1 MKSRAPS
8 LHRHYPTSTVLL
20 APPTPR
26 LPDSVFGCPYAQ
38 PSRPSPATSEISRV
52 SQNNFPHIPSRRP
65 RKVHLLL
72 FGYLADGSGL
82 PHLTTGS
89 ALSMTSY
96 EALWVPWWYRLRVCD
111 PSSKKVF
118 SIHSVLKVA
127 SQNRIFAS
135 GVYRQFPAPDFN
147 RLVALL
153 PRHTVRSCILISPDP
168 DCSIRCRNPCHH
180 GPQNPRRAARDQSLD
195 SRLGKIP
202 SEPSRYSHQDRLLH
216 RRRRARRRSAGGV
229 RR

>member
-1 MKSRAPS
+1 MKAGRLPS
-8 LHRHYPTSTVLL
+8 AGITRPQQYLC

-52 SQNNFPHIPSRRP
+52 THSNFPHIPSRRP

-96 EALWVPWWYRLRVCD
+96 EALWVPWWYGLRVCD
-111 PSSKKVF
+111 SSSKKVF

-147 RLVALL
+147 RLVAML
-153 PRHTVRSCILISPDP
+153 PRHTVKFCILRFQIFVGLNPWSTRPRSCSF
-168 DCSIRCRNPCHH
+168 
-180 GPQNPRRAARDQSLD
+180 SLD
-195 SRLGKIP
+195 EPFGK
-202 SEPSRYSHQDRLLH
+202 
-216 RRRRARRRSAGGV
+216 V
-229 RR
+229 